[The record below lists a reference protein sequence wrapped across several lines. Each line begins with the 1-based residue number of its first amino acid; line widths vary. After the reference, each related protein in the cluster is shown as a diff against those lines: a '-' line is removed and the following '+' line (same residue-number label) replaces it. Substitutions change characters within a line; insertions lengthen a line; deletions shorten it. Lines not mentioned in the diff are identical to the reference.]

1 MMKRNMALIMALV
14 MTAMSLAGCGQKG
27 NVAGTNLADID
38 VDKYITELGAYQNIE
53 VEEPVIPEITDATI
67 DDYINYMLSQCGITD
82 YVKTDKTVVENG
94 DVANIDYC
102 GSIDGVEFEGG
113 KAEGYDL
120 VIGSGTFI
128 PGFEDALIGK
138 EVGFEGPIDVTFP
151 EEYGAENLA
160 GKAAVFDIK
169 INYISEQ
176 KEAELTDENAA
187 TLALMMG
194 SMDIASADAL
204 REYVKT
210 NLTNYTKQ
218 LYDENIAINAVT
230 CVLDNTKFSDEPLP
244 ADILEN
250 VKNELTESDQKSAD
264 YYGVELKEYVETTY
278 SESYD
283 AYIVERDETAA
294 RMVQI
299 LLVAEKIARLEKI
312 EVTDEEIQEGIN
324 NEAANNQN
332 ANTADATA
340 DTLQSD
346 KGMVRNYLIQNKVA
360 KKILET
366 ATIVAPTK
374 ADTASQEATTET
386 STEE

>member
-53 VEEPVIPEITDATI
+53 VEEPDVPEATDEHVEQLIGNAFAYYGI
-67 DDYINYMLSQCGITD
+67 YDYEQVEKN
-82 YVKTDKTVVENG
+82 VVETG
-94 DVANIDYC
+94 DVVNIDYV
-102 GSIDGVEFEGG
+102 GKIDGVAFDGG
-113 KAEGYDL
+113 TAEGCDL
-120 VIGSGTFI
+120 EIGSGTFI

-160 GKAAVFDIK
+160 GKPAIFEIK
-169 INYISEQ
+169 LNYIEQ
-176 KEAELTDENAA
+176 KVPAAITDENAI
-187 TLALMMG
+187 TLALTAG
-194 SMDIASADAL
+194 LNATSANELIACI
-204 REYVKT
+204 RENMQVI
-210 NLTNYTKQ
+210 
-218 LYDENIAINAVT
+218 YDENLSINAIAAVAA
-230 CVLDNTKFSDEPLP
+230 NTKFDEAQLP
-244 ADILEN
+244 QNIFESI
-250 VKNELTESDQKSAD
+250 KNELMSSDQEIANH
-264 YYGVELKEYVETTY
+264 YGVELKEYVETNY
-278 SESYD
+278 NESYEE
-283 AYIVERDETAA
+283 YIATCDEYANEMLK
-294 RMVQI
+294 R

-374 ADTASQEATTET
+374 ADTAAQEATTET